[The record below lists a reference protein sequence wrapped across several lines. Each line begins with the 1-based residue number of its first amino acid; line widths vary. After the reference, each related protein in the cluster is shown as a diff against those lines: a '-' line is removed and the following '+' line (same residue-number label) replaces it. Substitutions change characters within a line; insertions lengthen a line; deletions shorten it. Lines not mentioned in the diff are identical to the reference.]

1 MSYDQLC
8 MKYIIPQNIIIF
20 IKNRNCKSGIISIP
34 AVFRIF
40 IMFPFQI
47 FLKASIL
54 RNFYHLW
61 NSLRGICF
69 RLCQCSF

>member
-20 IKNRNCKSGIISIP
+20 IKIGIANLESYRYQP
-34 AVFRIF
+34 YFAFF